1 MDIKKL
7 QRKEYYENNK
17 ERIKEK
23 NKQYYHDNKAV
34 RQEYNRNYWATHGQK
49 YVEQRKTTIDH
60 KAKYQNLKQ
69 YHKEYNIINSE
80 KISENYY
87 KINVIKSVRI
97 ITDINALKFIRNTL
111 KIIII

>member
-7 QRKEYYENNK
+7 QRKEYYEKNK

-23 NKQYYHDNKAV
+23 NKQYYHDNKIE

-60 KAKYQNLKQ
+60 KAKYQEMKE
-69 YHKEYNIINSE
+69 YHKEYH
-80 KISENYY
+80 KKYRRDYY
-87 KINVIKSVRI
+87 MKNK
-97 ITDINALKFIRNTL
+97 DILNKKYVYMAR
-111 KIIII
+111 